1 MLSVELSSL
10 NFNETHVNLSP
21 AYPSV
26 KISGQYFSTTV
37 NLVDTTTITELRNL
51 TFVPLEPFDTLDP
64 ENIQL
69 MAFLL

>member
-10 NFNETHVNLSP
+10 NFNESHVNLSP

-26 KISGQYFSTTV
+26 KISGQYLSTTV
-37 NLVDTTTITELRNL
+37 NLVDTRTSTELRNL
-51 TFVPLEPFDTLDP
+51 TFVSLEPFCTLDP